1 MVILNNEEKEQLI
14 IKLAMEGLLTR
25 EIARL
30 ARASF
35 KFIDT
40 IIRKYNGEEI
50 EYQNKTP
57 SITSKAF
64 QMFKDGKNRVEIAIA
79 LNLESYDIISLFQD
93 YLKLSNLDNLVT
105 TYDYLGNSLPT
116 FLDLFDNVRKRRD
129 CYSTGHYKVC
139 SISWQTCKT
148 GGRVIENMRT
158 DRKIK

>member
-1 MVILNNEEKEQLI
+1 MSSFFDLESRESRLIKLFAYMTVYVILNKEEKEQLI
-14 IKLAMEGLLTR
+14 IKLAMEGFSTR

-35 KFIDT
+35 KIIDT

-64 QMFKDGKNRVEIAIA
+64 QMFKDDKNRVDIAIA
-79 LNLESYDIISLFQD
+79 LNLESYEVISRFHD
-93 YLKLSNLDNLVT
+93 YLKLSNLDNIVT

-116 FLDLFDNVRKRRD
+116 FLDLFDNV
-129 CYSTGHYKVC
+129 
-139 SISWQTCKT
+139 
-148 GGRVIENMRT
+148 
-158 DRKIK
+158 